1 MQTVLYRLLRNLVS
15 GTNSNRKIHFFA
27 ATPENYSIFIL
38 LNNSIHAKCLGHST
52 NSSSSNAR
60 KKQKETHSSCPV
72 VSSCSNCSVNGS
84 NSSGSSRSNGGG
96 SSKRFLW
103 IRGAAN
109 RILSHHVALAPTDAT
124 AALIINLYKLP
135 MCVRAPF
142 AFFGF
147 RLPPMPPPAR
157 TFFPTCRML
166 ATSVVCVCASV
177 GGCEECIK

>member
-1 MQTVLYRLLRNLVS
+1 M
-15 GTNSNRKIHFFA
+15 
-27 ATPENYSIFIL
+27 
-38 LNNSIHAKCLGHST
+38 HAKCLGHST

-84 NSSGSSRSNGGG
+84 NSSGSSSSNGGG

-166 ATSVVCVCASV
+166 ATSVVCVC
-177 GGCEECIK
+177 ECGWV

>member
-1 MQTVLYRLLRNLVS
+1 M
-15 GTNSNRKIHFFA
+15 
-27 ATPENYSIFIL
+27 
-38 LNNSIHAKCLGHST
+38 HAKCLGH
-52 NSSSSNAR
+52 SSSSNAR

-84 NSSGSSRSNGGG
+84 NSSGSSSSNGGG

-157 TFFPTCRML
+157 TFSPHAGCL
-166 ATSVVCVCASV
+166 PLQLCVCVRVCVSL